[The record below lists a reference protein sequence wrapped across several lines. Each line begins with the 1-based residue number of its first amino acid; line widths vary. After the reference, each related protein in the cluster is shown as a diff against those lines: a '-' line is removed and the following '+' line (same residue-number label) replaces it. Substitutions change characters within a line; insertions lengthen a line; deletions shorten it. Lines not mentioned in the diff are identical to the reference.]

1 MLPIYVDKQGS
12 SLWKNT
18 VVSYRVVECYG
29 LHSKPDTAYLTPFPE
44 WASLRGCHSNTE
56 SCST

>member
-1 MLPIYVDKQGS
+1 MEI
-12 SLWKNT
+12 T

-29 LHSKPDTAYLTPFPE
+29 LNSEPDTAYLTPFPE